1 MRVDKQQNLTICCLY
16 EIPVEYKNIGRLK
29 AKGWKMIYH
38 ANTNHNKAGV
48 AKIITD
54 KVEISTMRFTGI
66 MKDIM

>member
-1 MRVDKQQNLTICCLY
+1 
-16 EIPVEYKNIGRLK
+16 
-29 AKGWKMIYH
+29 MIYH